1 MVGNTVVDALLYTRD
16 RVASGYRLI
25 EPALAALPT
34 DKKLVL
40 ATTHRHEN
48 IGDPIRYVLRA
59 LRTLGEDGD
68 KLVGL
73 PVDLHPDVRKRP
85 ARRLSRLCTQ
95 RSSACEAP
103 LRSSTC
109 SRARSN
115 LLIGAREGAP
125 LAVGYGEGEMYLG
138 SDALA
143 LAPFTDRVAHLKDGD
158 WVVVTREGA
167 DIRDALGRPVKRL
180 REARFAVAKDIKER
194 DLFLASQGISGM
206 SDDDLMYAGDRPLD
220 LEHGL
225 LSCTWPDAGRQ
236 DCPFPDLWGHLG

>member
-1 MVGNTVVDALLYTRD
+1 VVGNTVVDALLYTRD

-40 ATTHRHEN
+40 ATTHRREN

-73 PVDLHPDVRKRP
+73 PVDLNPDVRKRP

-109 SRARSN
+109 SRARN
-115 LLIGAREGAP
+115 LLIGARERARCIWGPTRSRSRPSPTALP
-125 LAVGYGEGEMYLG
+125 TSRTATG
-138 SDALA
+138 S
-143 LAPFTDRVAHLKDGD
+143 
-158 WVVVTREGA
+158 
-167 DIRDALGRPVKRL
+167 
-180 REARFAVAKDIKER
+180 
-194 DLFLASQGISGM
+194 S
-206 SDDDLMYAGDRPLD
+206 
-220 LEHGL
+220 
-225 LSCTWPDAGRQ
+225 
-236 DCPFPDLWGHLG
+236 